1 MVRGRLGC
9 ITPKVAVTAIA
20 IALMST
26 ASGGSALAAPIPI
39 DGVVFADARPPA
51 PSGNQQPARPGSE
64 APSLGSSERR
74 DDRQAVP
81 PPSTRAPQPTPEP
94 RQPTPE
100 PRQPTPEPR
109 QPTPPPSPTVAIN
122 PNAGRP
128 TAPPT
133 LPPDAT
139 RRPDDDRPPL
149 PPGAT
154 PPARPTLP
162 PDATRRPDDDRPPLP
177 PGATP
182 DRPSRP
188 SNPDPADSPDLEHLP
203 ISFVP
208 GPDPLI
214 ISPHLETS
222 FVTTGTLATGTFVA
236 FPVQGVA
243 GNELRVEASG
253 FDTVIE
259 VTGLDGTIIATDDN
273 GLGDGMGGS
282 AVNFQMPD
290 DGAATVTLRGIGD
303 SSGDYRVAVTPVH
316 HDADRPDAPPA

>member
-1 MVRGRLGC
+1 M
-9 ITPKVAVTAIA
+9 
-20 IALMST
+20 
-26 ASGGSALAAPIPI
+26 
-39 DGVVFADARPPA
+39 
-51 PSGNQQPARPGSE
+51 
-64 APSLGSSERR
+64 
-74 DDRQAVP
+74 
-81 PPSTRAPQPTPEP
+81 
-94 RQPTPE
+94 
-100 PRQPTPEPR
+100 
-109 QPTPPPSPTVAIN
+109 
-122 PNAGRP
+122 
-128 TAPPT
+128 
-133 LPPDAT
+133 
-139 RRPDDDRPPL
+139 
-149 PPGAT
+149 
-154 PPARPTLP
+154 
-162 PDATRRPDDDRPPLP
+162 RRPDDDRPPLP

-182 DRPSRP
+182 DRSSRP

-282 AVNFQMPD
+282 AVNFQMPG